1 MEAFILRMNWQFGQ
15 GLVGMTHWLSF
26 GSVQSLGIRI
36 IWNLTHSRVWWLRV
50 LVSWNLSWGCQP
62 EPSVVPLHG
71 LWASSQ
77 HGGWVP
83 EEDAES
89 QAESVCHS
97 PLMTRSQKSHIVT
110 FFYSSRLPQ
119 RSSQFQEGKYRLFHW
134 RAHGTENCTIATL
147 EK

>member
-1 MEAFILRMNWQFGQ
+1 MKAFILFMNLQFGQ

-26 GSVQSLGIRI
+26 GTVQSLGTRT
-36 IWNLTHSRVWWLRV
+36 IWNLTHSRVWWLRA
-50 LVSWNLSWGCQP
+50 LVSWKLSWGCQP
-62 EPSVVPLHG
+62 EHSMLPLHG

-83 EEDAES
+83 KEDTES
-89 QAESVCHS
+89 QAESVS
-97 PLMTRSQKSHIVT
+97 PLMTQSQKSHTVT
-110 FFYSSRLPQ
+110 VFFSSKLAQ
-119 RSSQFQEGKYRLFHW
+119 RSTQFQEGKYRLFHW